1 MSRKMELS
9 HLTEARDKLSEAIN
23 DINRAI
29 DVMNDDEE
37 YEKAEWIDATAT
49 SIKTFR
55 NNVEIMIEA
64 INDEV
69 ADGQD

>member
-9 HLTEARDKLSEAIN
+9 HLTEARDKLTEAIN
-23 DINRAI
+23 DINKAI

-37 YEKAEWIDATAT
+37 YEKVEWIDATAT

-64 INDEV
+64 INDE
-69 ADGQD
+69 ADKG

>member
-1 MSRKMELS
+1 MELS
-9 HLTEARDKLSEAIN
+9 HLTEARDKLTEAIN
-23 DINRAI
+23 DINKAI

-64 INDEV
+64 INDE
-69 ADGQD
+69 ADKG

>member
-1 MSRKMELS
+1 M
-9 HLTEARDKLSEAIN
+9 TEARDKLTEAIN
-23 DINRAI
+23 DINKAI

-64 INDEV
+64 INDE
-69 ADGQD
+69 ADKG